1 MAGQFSSEAAV
12 KGASVG
18 PATEICAICGS
29 DGYAEGRHQ
38 PANGDRDQGGSV
50 AMGLRMV
57 ALAAA
62 AAIVVIVGWQEITAD
77 WTPWIGW
84 LFVAQSDDGVEAGS
98 L

>member
-1 MAGQFSSEAAV
+1 MQSVARMATPKADISPPTAIATR
-12 KGASVG
+12 AG
-18 PATEICAICGS
+18 P
-29 DGYAEGRHQ
+29 
-38 PANGDRDQGGSV
+38 V

-84 LFVAQSDDGVEAGS
+84 LFVAQSDDGVEAGGFEGGPHAEKEAHADGDHKPS
-98 L
+98 DD